1 MSAPNAVLIDK
12 RHNLSRGFADLKTP
26 SVVEKELLFSWL
38 EKREFFKDK
47 LKAYNRVLDKE
58 ECPSKRGVV
67 IHHRKKCTLQLEA
80 LGQKINKRVSS
91 HLLLID
97 RLRQECTEDQFNR
110 ASFLAREDKQ
120 RILNETCIEDS
131 L

>member
-26 SVVEKELLFSWL
+26 SAVEKELLFSWL
-38 EKREFFKDK
+38 EKRDFIRGK
-47 LKAYNRVLDKE
+47 LKSHDRVLGKE
-58 ECPSKRGVV
+58 ECPTKQGVV
-67 IHHRKKCTLQLEA
+67 IHHRKKCIHQLEA
-80 LGQKINKRVSS
+80 LGRKINKRVSL

-110 ASFLAREDKQ
+110 ASFLAREDKE
-120 RILNETCIEDS
+120 RILKQTCIEDS